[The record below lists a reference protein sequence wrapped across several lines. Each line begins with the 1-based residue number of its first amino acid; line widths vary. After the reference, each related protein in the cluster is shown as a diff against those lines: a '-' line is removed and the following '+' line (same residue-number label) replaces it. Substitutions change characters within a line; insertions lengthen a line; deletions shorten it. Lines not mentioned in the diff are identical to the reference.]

1 MLAVIEYMK
10 ILAFAGS
17 NSVQS
22 INRKLVIH
30 TLTYFQNIEINLLDL
45 NDYEMPLFSVDRQS
59 KDGFPQ
65 KAYNFLAQV
74 ESCDAIIL
82 SLAEHNRSYT
92 VAFKN
97 IFDWCSRIDI
107 NIFKSK
113 PMFIMSTSPGG
124 FGGGNVMAAAMA
136 FFPKCGAEIIESFSL
151 PLFNQNFKDKI
162 GITNEE
168 LKDQY
173 ETKLSNFK
181 NNLENQKLLIT

>member
-136 FFPKCGAEIIESFSL
+136 FFLNVAL
-151 PLFNQNFKDKI
+151 
-162 GITNEE
+162 
-168 LKDQY
+168 
-173 ETKLSNFK
+173 
-181 NNLENQKLLIT
+181 KLLKAFRFHYLIKILRIKLG